1 MNMKKIL
8 VENQIEKVKKL
19 DISVLLVEQTKS
31 KEASCLPVSATCN
44 RTLSNI
50 LLQQH
55 WHLLKIDQT
64 LEDTFQQTLI
74 LAFRWNR
81 NLESI
86 IGSNRIEF
94 NKVKQKSLTLTKGN
108 CTPCL
113 SNNRKLLQTND

>member
-50 LLQQH
+50 KNITSATLAPVENRPNIGGH
-55 WHLLKIDQT
+55 ISTNANTSVLLKSKPKKHY
-64 LEDTFQQTLI
+64 
-74 LAFRWNR
+74 R
-81 NLESI
+81 
-86 IGSNRIEF
+86 
-94 NKVKQKSLTLTKGN
+94 
-108 CTPCL
+108 
-113 SNNRKLLQTND
+113 